1 MPLFRIRRTGP
12 DPPREYELDSPR
24 EVALFFWGRDLTEY
38 TLYHGE
44 QEITLP
50 SAELGEIE
58 AYLAGVLYG
67 D

>member
-12 DPPREYELDSPR
+12 DPPREYDLDSPH
-24 EVALFFWGRDLTEY
+24 EVALFLWDRDITDY
-38 TLYHGE
+38 RLYHGE

-50 SAELGEIE
+50 STEADEIE